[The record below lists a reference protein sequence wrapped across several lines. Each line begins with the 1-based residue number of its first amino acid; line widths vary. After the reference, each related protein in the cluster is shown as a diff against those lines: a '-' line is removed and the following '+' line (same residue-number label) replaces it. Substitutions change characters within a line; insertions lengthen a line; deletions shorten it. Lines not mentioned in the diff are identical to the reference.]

1 MKTQSTKHSTTHYFN
16 LMEKMLKKYEEEI
29 KRKNKQS
36 NQNPCK

>member
-16 LMEKMLKKYEEEI
+16 LMEKELKKYEEEI